1 MKLNTLLF
9 LLHQIHQLLVFHL
22 TLHHFIEYYFHNS
35 PEVHLFHHPNHA
47 AAAPSNVSS
56 HPDVPPETSV
66 DPTITPTPPCA
77 TPISRSSG
85 PRTRMD
91 LDAPDTSFI
100 QVLTN
105 DDSDDSAD
113 NTDPLFWHIF
123 AAWEVIP
130 TGLSDVNAS
139 FLATTLENSSLD
151 RIGHIEDKIEGLGKV
166 QVIIQQDFDNLE
178 TELQEA
184 RTQIA
189 RLQRKEMG
197 NNNKIALARFRIS
210 NLEKIIKDIQAR
222 HQAYKENFQDAI
234 YELKNQFIH
243 PRFSQTFVPRNTKPS
258 IGSLTPLSLY
268 LSLEMPPKRTSTSE
282 TPTMTQAVIRQL
294 IADGIAVALEAQAAN
309 MANIDNTT
317 KPREAHVARQCSYK
331 EFMSRQLINFKGTE
345 GTIGLIR
352 WIKEAYKITWVE
364 FKKLLIKKY
373 CPRTKVRKMED
384 EFYHLIMKGN
394 DLKTYVR
401 RFQEL
406 ATLCPSMVPDS
417 EKMMEVFIRGLPQS
431 IEGNVTAY
439 KPQTLKDAINIA

>member
-1 MKLNTLLF
+1 MNTPP
-9 LLHQIHQLLVFHL
+9 H
-22 TLHHFIEYYFHNS
+22 S
-35 PEVHLFHHPNHA
+35 PGVTPVSPPKPS

-100 QVLTN
+100 QVLTD

-139 FLATTLENSSLD
+139 FLATTLGESSRKTSLEHYEEQIEEILNHLDELSLD
-151 RIGHIEDKIEGLGKV
+151 RIEHIEDKIEGLGKV
-166 QVIIQQDFDNLE
+166 RVIIQQDFDNLE

-189 RLQRKEMG
+189 RLQRKQMG

-222 HQAYKENFQDAI
+222 HQADKENFQDAI
-234 YELKNQFIH
+234 YELKN
-243 PRFSQTFVPRNTKPS
+243 RKERPS
-258 IGSLTPLSLY
+258 DY
-268 LSLEMPPKRTSTSE
+268 
-282 TPTMTQAVIRQL
+282 
-294 IADGIAVALEAQAAN
+294 
-309 MANIDNTT
+309 
-317 KPREAHVARQCSYK
+317 
-331 EFMSRQLINFKGTE
+331 
-345 GTIGLIR
+345 
-352 WIKEAYKITWVE
+352 
-364 FKKLLIKKY
+364 
-373 CPRTKVRKMED
+373 
-384 EFYHLIMKGN
+384 
-394 DLKTYVR
+394 
-401 RFQEL
+401 
-406 ATLCPSMVPDS
+406 
-417 EKMMEVFIRGLPQS
+417 
-431 IEGNVTAY
+431 
-439 KPQTLKDAINIA
+439 